1 MKKWG
6 ILTSLLLVLLAVQ
19 TPQFGQDTS
28 TDPGKAHWHQFAI
41 NLLRTVNTAEAT
53 YHIENGSYA
62 TWQTLLSSEPK
73 YFDDFLARNR
83 LIKFVY
89 RGENVP
95 RDVGLKITLHDP
107 PQILPGWNLR
117 LNVHSD
123 GQGYDLLL
131 TDRTDEKC
139 GYAVLT
145 DEHGVIRQSKAIGC
159 EI

>member
-1 MKKWG
+1 MG
-6 ILTSLLLVLLAVQ
+6 HFDEFIARIAGASDATIR
-19 TPQFGQDTS
+19 TDTS

-95 RDVGLKITLHDP
+95 RDVGLKSPSTTRHKSCP
-107 PQILPGWNLR
+107 
-117 LNVHSD
+117 D
-123 GQGYDLLL
+123 GI
-131 TDRTDEKC
+131 C
-139 GYAVLT
+139 G
-145 DEHGVIRQSKAIGC
+145 
-159 EI
+159 